1 VGVGVVK
8 DVAAVD
14 AGPAA
19 VAGPAVIR
27 RRRLLLVAVRAG
39 GGGGGGRATVPTGRG
54 GGQPREWY
62 RGIPVPTG
70 MPAGFTRRNNT
81 NYMQTGVLSALQ
93 LAAMFPNLV
102 VENFYTKTKNSL
114 TATDAGGPQA
124 YVFPMQKDMTRVA
137 ALVNVLRAQMV
148 EVGTLGSQFIAGKDT
163 IPAGSYI
170 VKLNQPYGRLAK
182 NLLERQDY
190 PDPALTTY
198 DDSGWSMGWAFN
210 VDFKQIDDKSI
221 LGAPTTL
228 VKTAEVKGTVT
239 GSGNAGMAVAHN
251 GSNNM
256 ISFRYALRNAPM
268 KIAEASFTDGGT
280 TYPAGSFII
289 TDAAAVS
296 SARAQVEKLGLK
308 AGMLSSAPTVTTHD
322 ADVPRVA
329 IYSNWGGT
337 QELGWYRHA
346 FDQFGIP
353 FDLIYKERVAQGDL
367 KRDYD
372 VIIMAAQGINR
383 ASVMANK
390 AARPQPYKKSDKF
403 KFLGMYGETEDM
415 SGGFGQPGIDAMS
428 KFLTDGGTL
437 ITTLQS
443 VRFPIEMGWARSV
456 DTEAAVGVQAQK
468 PLVQAEI
475 MRTDHPVFY
484 GWDKKIFPIKYGQ
497 GQQVFRVGVAD
508 QGNVLAQ
515 FVGGDASV
523 LSGLMVGADNIRA
536 RAIAMDIPQANNG
549 NGRVIMFSGNPVYR
563 WQNHGEFNMVFNS
576 IINWNDVPQKK

>member
-1 VGVGVVK
+1 
-8 DVAAVD
+8 
-14 AGPAA
+14 
-19 VAGPAVIR
+19 
-27 RRRLLLVAVRAG
+27 
-39 GGGGGGRATVPTGRG
+39 
-54 GGQPREWY
+54 
-62 RGIPVPTG
+62 
-70 MPAGFTRRNNT
+70 
-81 NYMQTGVLSALQ
+81 VLSALQ

-102 VENFYTKTKNSL
+102 IENFYTKTKNSL

-124 YVFPMQKDMTRVA
+124 YVFPQQKDMTRVA
-137 ALVNVLRAQMV
+137 ALVNVLRAQMI

-163 IPAGSYI
+163 IPAGSYV

-228 VKTAEVKGTVT
+228 VKTAEVKG
-239 GSGNAGMAVAHN
+239 SIKFPSAGEVFGALVIPHN

-256 ISFRYALRNAPM
+256 ISFRYALRSVPM
-268 KIAEASFTDGGT
+268 KVAEASFTAGGV
-280 TYPAGSFII
+280 TYPAGSFIL
-289 TDAAAVS
+289 DAGTANT
-296 SARAQVEKLGLK
+296 ARPHLERLGLN
-308 AGMLSSAPTVTTHD
+308 ATVLPAMPSVTTHD
-322 ADVPRVA
+322 ADAPRVA

-372 VIIMAAQGINR
+372 VIIMAAQAINR
-383 ASVMANK
+383 TSVMANK
-390 AARPQPYKKSDKF
+390 AARPQPYKKSDKY

-415 SGGFGQPGIDAMS
+415 SGGFGQAGIDAVS
-428 KFLTDGGTL
+428 EFLTKGGTL

-456 DTEAAVGVQAQK
+456 DTEAPVGVQAQK

-475 MRTDHPVFY
+475 VRTDHPVFY

-515 FVGGDASV
+515 FVGGDQSV
-523 LSGLMVGADNIRA
+523 LSGLMVGADNIRG
-536 RAIAMDIPQANNG
+536 RAIAVDIPNAHLG

-576 IINWNDVPQKK
+576 IINWNDVPAKK